1 GTTMLAG
8 LLVAGA
14 AQAADMPLKAAPY
27 AAQRGFCT
35 YGAGPVNWTGSYF
48 GVQGGGGW
56 GHQDRATVEGFK
68 NSYNSNG
75 GLVGVHWGYNCDFG
89 LFVFGVQGDVNRA
102 WIKGDDNKVGG
113 TLDETTTRWLT
124 SGNVR
129 LGFTPTFISP
139 SRQFLLYGT
148 AGVSYANFNH

>member
-1 GTTMLAG
+1 
-8 LLVAGA
+8 
-14 AQAADMPLKAAPY
+14 
-27 AAQRGFCT
+27 
-35 YGAGPVNWTGSYF
+35 
-48 GVQGGGGW
+48 
-56 GHQDRATVEGFK
+56 
-68 NSYNSNG
+68 
-75 GLVGVHWGYNCDFG
+75 WGYNCDFG

-148 AGVSYANFNH
+148 AGVSYANFNHFNPSGIPANNSVSQPGWNAGVGGEWAFTSFPGLSAAIEWRHYDFERYNLAPGGGLIEFFVKPKVDTVTLRLSFH